1 MIEIKFLAEDIEG
14 IRDFGILL
22 LQNNIMYRMRKE
34 GRFVIFEISIS
45 KYGYIACIRIGRNLD
60 QELYSKFSL
69 QFEKFKEPFEF
80 KAFALKI
87 Y

>member
-1 MIEIKFLAEDIEG
+1 MIEIKFLFDDMEG
-14 IRDFGILL
+14 IRDFGITL
-22 LQNNIMYRMRKE
+22 LQNNIMYRMRRQ
-34 GRFVIFEISIS
+34 GRFVIFEIPIT
-45 KYGYIACIRIGRNLD
+45 KYGWVACCRIGRNLD
-60 QELYSKFSL
+60 ECIYDTFSL

>member
-1 MIEIKFLAEDIEG
+1 MIEIKILVEDVEG

-22 LQNNIMYRMRKE
+22 LQNNIMYRMRKQ
-34 GRFVIFEISIS
+34 GRFVIFEIPTV
-45 KYGYIACIRIGRNLD
+45 GYDWVACIKDTNCMDENLCN
-60 QELYSKFSL
+60 KFSL

>member
-22 LQNNIMYRMRKE
+22 LQNNIMYRMRKQ
-34 GRFVIFEISIS
+34 GRFVIFEIPTV
-45 KYGYIACIRIGRNLD
+45 GYDWVACMKTTNDLSEEGSCYFQI
-60 QELYSKFSL
+60 
-69 QFEKFKEPFEF
+69 QFEKYTEPFEF